1 MCAEGASLHV
11 EVVYC
16 PRPGAIDI
24 VALALAPG
32 ATVADALQR
41 SGLLQRHGLSAEG
54 LRAGIWGR
62 VREATALLRD
72 GDRVE
77 IYRALQ
83 VDPKEARRLRYRQ
96 HKERLAAMK
105 RAG

>member
-1 MCAEGASLHV
+1 MRV
-11 EVVYC
+11 EVVFC
-16 PRPGAIDI
+16 PRPG
-24 VALALAPG
+24 VADLLALELPPG
-32 ATVADALQR
+32 ATLADALRR

-62 VREATALLRD
+62 VREASAPLRD

-83 VDPKEARRLRYRQ
+83 VDPKEARRRRYRQ

-105 RAG
+105 PRLRAG